1 MPSRRRALLPEL
13 RRGLRRWRVPRWR
26 MAGLLCAVLVIV
38 ALPYLATRTS
48 HQDAMEASELV
59 THSSEVKSLT
69 YRIAYVTRSS
79 EAAVYRLLEG
89 DRDPSLV
96 DSARQA
102 GNDVPALLGQLSDMT
117 RDNATQQAAIGALGN
132 VANGRL
138 ALLEQALARIEHGD
152 RAGAVA
158 ALHDA
163 STLFRMDQQIET
175 VVRNEGS
182 VLMER
187 RAHAKRSA
195 FQSALV
201 LAITSI
207 AQIVL
212 LSIIVFVSER
222 QIARRMRAETRESQ
236 AIRRA
241 QMIVQAVR
249 EPIALLNAQLCTLLV
264 NTAFSELYGL
274 PKEEQREQRALQEV
288 GEGAW
293 TDGALLQRL
302 RDVLLHDR
310 ELWDY
315 ELVQRTVG
323 GIDRHVMVNARRLQ
337 QHEGDE
343 PVLLLTVSDVTARA
357 LVEQQVKELNRQLEG
372 KVEQISDVNRELE
385 AFSYSVSHDLRAP
398 LRHIAGFTGK
408 LKRHLGDRVDE
419 TAAHYLDVVGT
430 SATRMAQLIDDL
442 LVFSRLGRGALRLQ
456 AVDMQSLVDEARA
469 LAESEAGERQIEW
482 TVDPLPIVIGD
493 ENMLRTVWQNLIGNA
508 VKYTGRRE
516 VAKIAIGVD
525 RDRDGEYVFTVADNG
540 AGFNMEYAGKLFG
553 VFQRLHRASEF
564 PGNGIGLANVR
575 RIVARHGGRVW
586 AEAEPERG
594 ASFHFSLPATEL
606 AEARTTR
613 RPT

>member
-1 MPSRRRALLPEL
+1 MPTHHRALLPEL
-13 RRGLRRWRVPRWR
+13 RRGLHRWRVPRWR

-38 ALPYLATRTS
+38 LLPYLATRTS
-48 HQDAMEASELV
+48 HEDAMEAGQLV

-79 EAAVYRLLEG
+79 EAAIFRLLE
-89 DRDPSLV
+89 DDKDPKLI
-96 DSARQA
+96 DKARQA

-132 VANGRL
+132 VVNGRL
-138 ALLEQALARIEHGD
+138 ALLEQALARIRQGD

-163 STLFRMDQQIET
+163 GTLFRMDQQIET
-175 VVRNEGS
+175 VVRNEGT

-187 RAHAKRSA
+187 RAHARRSA
-195 FQSALV
+195 FESTLV
-201 LAITSI
+201 LAITSV
-207 AQIVL
+207 AQILL
-212 LSIIVFVSER
+212 LSIIVLVSER
-222 QIARRMRAETRESQ
+222 QITRRMRAERRESQ
-236 AIRRA
+236 AVRRA

-274 PKEEQREQRALQEV
+274 PQEDRREQRALQEV

-337 QHEGDE
+337 QNEGDD

-372 KVEQISDVNRELE
+372 KVAQISDVNRELE

-408 LKRHLGDRVDE
+408 LKRHLEQHLDE
-419 TAAHYLDVVGT
+419 TAAHYLDVIGT
-430 SATRMAQLIDDL
+430 SSTRMAQLIDDL

-469 LAESEAGERQIEW
+469 LSESEVGERQIEW
-482 TVDPLPIVIGD
+482 TINPLPIVIGD

-508 VKYTGRRE
+508 IKYTGRRE
-516 VAKIAIGVD
+516 LGKIEIDVD
-525 RDRDGEYVFTVADNG
+525 RDREGEYVFTVSDNG

-575 RIVARHGGRVW
+575 RIIARHGGRVW
-586 AEAEPERG
+586 AEAEPDRG
-594 ASFHFSLPATEL
+594 ARFHFSLPATEL
-606 AEARTTR
+606 AEARTAR
-613 RPT
+613 RPS

>member
-1 MPSRRRALLPEL
+1 MPRRHRALLPEL

-26 MAGLLCAVLVIV
+26 MVGLLCAVLVIV
-38 ALPYLATRTS
+38 LLPYLATRTS
-48 HQDAMEASELV
+48 HEDAMEASQLV

-79 EAAVYRLLEG
+79 EAAIYRLLEG
-89 DRDPSLV
+89 DKDPVLV
-96 DSARQA
+96 QNARLA
-102 GNDVPALLGQLSDMT
+102 GNEVPALLGQLSDMT

-132 VANGRL
+132 VVNGRL
-138 ALLEQALARIEHGD
+138 ALLEQALARLRHGD

-163 STLFRMDQQIET
+163 GTLFRMDQQIET
-175 VVRNEGS
+175 VVRNEGT

-187 RAHAKRSA
+187 RAHARRSA
-195 FQSALV
+195 FDSGLV

-212 LSIIVFVSER
+212 LSVIVLVSER

-236 AIRRA
+236 AVRRA
-241 QMIVQAVR
+241 QMIVRAVR

-274 PKEEQREQRALQEV
+274 PQEDQRELRPLQEV

-323 GIDRHVMVNARRLQ
+323 GVDRHVMVNARRLQ
-337 QHEGDE
+337 QHDGEQ

-372 KVEQISDVNRELE
+372 KVAQISDVNRELE

-408 LKRHLGDRVDE
+408 LRRHLEQHLDE
-419 TAAHYLDVVGT
+419 TAAHYLDVIGT

-469 LAESEAGERQIEW
+469 LAESEVGERNIEW
-482 TVDPLPIVIGD
+482 TIEPLPIVIGD

-516 VAKIAIGVD
+516 VAQIAVSVE

-606 AEARTTR
+606 AEARNAR
-613 RPT
+613 RPS

>member
-1 MPSRRRALLPEL
+1 MPTRHRALLPEL

-26 MAGLLCAVLVIV
+26 MVGLLCAVLVIV
-38 ALPYLATRTS
+38 ALPYFATRVS
-48 HQDAMEASELV
+48 HEDAMEAGQLV

-79 EAAVYRLLEG
+79 EAAIYHLLAG
-89 DRDPSLV
+89 DRDARQLER
-96 DSARQA
+96 ARQA
-102 GNDVPALLGQLSDMT
+102 SNDVPALLGQLGEMT

-132 VANGRL
+132 IANGRL
-138 ALLEQALARIEHGD
+138 ALLEQALSRIQHGD
-152 RAGAVA
+152 REGAVA

-163 STLFRMDQQIET
+163 AVLFPMDEQVET

-187 RAHAKRSA
+187 RAHARNSA
-195 FQSALV
+195 FESALV
-201 LAITSI
+201 LAITSV

-212 LSIIVFVSER
+212 LAVIVLVSER

-236 AIRRA
+236 AVRRS

-249 EPIALLNAQLCTLLV
+249 EPIALLDAQLRTLLV
-264 NTAFSELYGL
+264 NTAFSELYDL
-274 PKEEQREQRALQEV
+274 PQEEHRHLRLLQEV

-315 ELVQRTVG
+315 ELVQRTFG
-323 GIDRHVMVNARRLQ
+323 GVDRYVLVNARRLQ
-337 QHEGDE
+337 QHESDE

-357 LVEQQVKELNRQLEG
+357 LVEQQVNELNRQLEG
-372 KVEQISDVNRELE
+372 KVAQISDVNRELE

-408 LKRHLGDRVDE
+408 LKRHLEQHLDE
-419 TAAHYLDVVGT
+419 TSLHYLDVIGT
-430 SATRMAQLIDDL
+430 SSTRMAQLIDDL

-469 LAESEAGERQIEW
+469 LAESEAGERRIEW
-482 TVDPLPIVIGD
+482 SIDPLPIVIGD

-508 VKYTGRRE
+508 VKYTSRRE
-516 VAKIAIGVD
+516 LAKIAIAVE

-575 RIVARHGGRVW
+575 RIIARHGGRVW
-586 AEAEPERG
+586 AEAEPDRG

-606 AEARTTR
+606 AEARTAR
-613 RPT
+613 RPA

>member
-1 MPSRRRALLPEL
+1 MPTRHRALLPKL
-13 RRGLRRWRVPRWR
+13 RRGLHRWRVPRWR
-26 MAGLLCAVLVIV
+26 MVGLLCAVLVIV
-38 ALPYLATRTS
+38 ALPYFATRVS
-48 HQDAMEASELV
+48 HEDAMEASQLV

-79 EAAVYRLLEG
+79 EAAIYHLLAGE
-89 DRDPSLV
+89 RDARQLQR
-96 DSARQA
+96 ARQA
-102 GNDVPALLGQLSDMT
+102 NNEVPALLGQLGEMT

-138 ALLEQALARIEHGD
+138 ALLEQALARIERGD
-152 RAGAVA
+152 RPGAVA

-163 STLFRMDQQIET
+163 AVLFPMDEQIDT

-187 RAHAKRSA
+187 RAHARTSA
-195 FQSALV
+195 FESALV

-212 LSIIVFVSER
+212 LAIIVLVSER

-236 AIRRA
+236 AVHRS

-249 EPIALLNAQLCTLLV
+249 EPIALLDAQLRTLLV
-264 NTAFSELYGL
+264 NTAFSELYDL
-274 PKEEQREQRALQEV
+274 PQDEHRHLRLLQEV

-315 ELVQRTVG
+315 ELVQRTFGSV
-323 GIDRHVMVNARRLQ
+323 DRYVLVNARRLQ
-337 QHEGDE
+337 QHESDE

-357 LVEQQVKELNRQLEG
+357 LVEQQVNELNRQLEG
-372 KVEQISDVNRELE
+372 KVAQISDVNRELE

-408 LKRHLGDRVDE
+408 LKRHLEQHLDD
-419 TAAHYLDVVGT
+419 TSAHYLEVIGT
-430 SATRMAQLIDDL
+430 SSMRMAQLIDDL

-469 LAESEAGERQIEW
+469 LAESEAGERRIEW
-482 TVDPLPIVIGD
+482 AIDPLPIVIGD

-508 VKYTGRRE
+508 VKYTSRRE
-516 VAKIAIGVD
+516 LAKIAIAVE
-525 RDRDGEYVFTVADNG
+525 RDRDGEYVFTVTDNG
-540 AGFNMEYAGKLFG
+540 AGFNMEYASKLFG

-586 AEAEPERG
+586 AEAEPDRG

-606 AEARTTR
+606 AEARNAR
-613 RPT
+613 RPA

>member
-1 MPSRRRALLPEL
+1 MPTRHRALLPKL
-13 RRGLRRWRVPRWR
+13 RRGLHRWRVPRWR
-26 MAGLLCAVLVIV
+26 MVGLLCAVLVIV
-38 ALPYLATRTS
+38 ALPYFATRVS
-48 HQDAMEASELV
+48 HEDAMEASQLV

-79 EAAVYRLLEG
+79 EAAIYHLLAGE
-89 DRDPSLV
+89 RDARQLQR
-96 DSARQA
+96 ARQA
-102 GNDVPALLGQLSDMT
+102 NNEVPALLGQLGEMT

-138 ALLEQALARIEHGD
+138 ALLEQALARIERGD
-152 RAGAVA
+152 RPGAVA

-163 STLFRMDQQIET
+163 AVLFPMDEQIDT

-187 RAHAKRSA
+187 RAHARTSA
-195 FQSALV
+195 FESALV

-212 LSIIVFVSER
+212 LAIIVLVSER

-236 AIRRA
+236 AVHRS

-249 EPIALLNAQLCTLLV
+249 EPIALLDAQLRTLLV
-264 NTAFSELYGL
+264 NTAFSELYDL
-274 PKEEQREQRALQEV
+274 PQDEHRHLRLLQEV

-315 ELVQRTVG
+315 ELVQRTFG
-323 GIDRHVMVNARRLQ
+323 GVDRYVLVNARRLQ
-337 QHEGDE
+337 QHESDE

-357 LVEQQVKELNRQLEG
+357 LVEQQVNELNRQLEG
-372 KVEQISDVNRELE
+372 KVAQISDVNRELE

-408 LKRHLGDRVDE
+408 LKRHLEQHLDD
-419 TAAHYLDVVGT
+419 TSAHYLEVIGT
-430 SATRMAQLIDDL
+430 SSMRMAQLIDDL

-469 LAESEAGERQIEW
+469 LAESEAGERRIEW
-482 TVDPLPIVIGD
+482 AIDPLPIVIGD

-508 VKYTGRRE
+508 VKYTSRRE
-516 VAKIAIGVD
+516 LAKIAIAVE
-525 RDRDGEYVFTVADNG
+525 RDRDGEYVFTVTDNG
-540 AGFNMEYAGKLFG
+540 AGFNMEYASKLFG

-586 AEAEPERG
+586 AEAEPDRG

-606 AEARTTR
+606 AEARNAR
-613 RPT
+613 RPA

>member
-1 MPSRRRALLPEL
+1 
-13 RRGLRRWRVPRWR
+13 
-26 MAGLLCAVLVIV
+26 MAGLLSAVLVIV
-38 ALPYLATRTS
+38 LLPYLATRTS
-48 HQDAMEASELV
+48 HEDAMEAGHLV

-79 EAAVYRLLEG
+79 EAAIFRLLEG
-89 DRDPSLV
+89 GKEPKLLDK
-96 DSARQA
+96 ARQA

-117 RDNATQQAAIGALGN
+117 RDNPAQQAAIGSLGN
-132 VANGRL
+132 VVNGRL
-138 ALLEQALARIEHGD
+138 ALLEQALARIQHGD
-152 RAGAVA
+152 RSGAVA

-163 STLFRMDQQIET
+163 GTLFPMDDQIDT
-175 VVRNEGS
+175 VVRNEGTI
-182 VLMER
+182 LMER
-187 RAHAKRSA
+187 RAHARRSA
-195 FQSALV
+195 FESALV
-201 LAITSI
+201 LTITSI

-212 LSIIVFVSER
+212 LSIVVVVSER

-236 AIRRA
+236 AVRRA
-241 QMIVQAVR
+241 QMILQAVR

-274 PKEEQREQRALQEV
+274 PQEEQRELRPLQEV

-337 QHEGDE
+337 QHEGE
-343 PVLLLTVSDVTARA
+343 QPVLLLTISDVTARA

-408 LKRHLGDRVDE
+408 LKRHLDEHLDE
-419 TAAHYLDVVGT
+419 TSAHYLDVIAT

-469 LAESEAGERQIEW
+469 LAVSEAGDRRIEW
-482 TVDPLPIVIGD
+482 TISPLPIVIGD

-516 VAKIAIGVD
+516 VAKIAID
-525 RDRDGEYVFTVADNG
+525 MNRDRDGEYVFTVADNG

-586 AEAEPERG
+586 AEAEPDRG

-613 RPT
+613 LPS

>member
-1 MPSRRRALLPEL
+1 MPSRHRVLLPEL
-13 RRGLRRWRVPRWR
+13 RRGLYRWRVPRWR

-38 ALPYLATRTS
+38 LLPYLATRTS
-48 HQDAMEASELV
+48 HTDAMEAGDLV

-79 EAAVYRLLEG
+79 EAAAYRLLEG
-89 DRDPSLV
+89 DKEPSLA

-102 GNDVPALLGQLSDMT
+102 GNDVPALLGQLSEMT

-132 VANGRL
+132 VVNGRL
-138 ALLEQALARIEHGD
+138 ALLEQALARIQHGD
-152 RAGAVA
+152 HAGAAA

-163 STLFRMDQQIET
+163 GTLFRMDQQIET

-182 VLMER
+182 LLMER
-187 RAHAKRSA
+187 RAHARRSA

-201 LAITSI
+201 LTITSV
-207 AQIVL
+207 AQILL

-236 AIRRA
+236 AVHRS

-249 EPIALLNAQLCTLLV
+249 EPIALLNAQLRTLLV

-274 PKEEQREQRALQEV
+274 PQDEQREQRALQEV

-302 RDVLLHDR
+302 HDVLLHDR

-315 ELVQRTVG
+315 EVVQRTVG

-408 LKRHLGDRVDE
+408 LKRHLEEHLDG
-419 TAAHYLDVVGT
+419 TAAHYLDVIAT
-430 SATRMAQLIDDL
+430 SSTRMAQLIDDL

-456 AVDMQSLVDEARA
+456 GVDMQSLVDEARA
-469 LAESEAGERQIEW
+469 LAESEAGERKIEW
-482 TVDPLPIVIGD
+482 TVGALPIVIGD

-516 VAKIAIGVD
+516 VAQIAIGVE

-613 RPT
+613 RLS

>member
-1 MPSRRRALLPEL
+1 MT
-13 RRGLRRWRVPRWR
+13 
-26 MAGLLCAVLVIV
+26 GLLSAVLVIV
-38 ALPYLATRTS
+38 ALPYLATRFS
-48 HQDAMEASELV
+48 HEDAMQAAQLV

-89 DRDPSLV
+89 DKEAGLTGK
-96 DSARQA
+96 ARQA
-102 GNDVPALLGQLSDMT
+102 GNDVPALLGQLTDMT
-117 RDNATQQAAIGALGN
+117 RDNAEQQAAIGALGN
-132 VANGRL
+132 VVNGRL
-138 ALLEQALARIEHGD
+138 ALLEQALARIQKGD
-152 RAGAVA
+152 HAGAVA

-163 STLFRMDQQIET
+163 GTLYRMDQQIET
-175 VVRNEGS
+175 VVRNEGK

-187 RAHAKRSA
+187 RAHARRSA
-195 FQSALV
+195 FQSTLV
-201 LAITSI
+201 LAITSV

-212 LSIIVFVSER
+212 LSVIVLVSER
-222 QIARRMRAETRESQ
+222 QIAGRLRAERRESQ
-236 AIRRA
+236 AVRRS

-249 EPIALLNAQLCTLLV
+249 EPIALLDAQLRTLLV

-274 PKEEQREQRALQEV
+274 PARDEQRPSQPLREL
-288 GEGAW
+288 GDGAW
-293 TDGALLQRL
+293 SDGALLQRL

-323 GIDRHVMVNARRLQ
+323 GVDRHVMVNARRLQ

-372 KVEQISDVNRELE
+372 KVAQISDVNRELE

-408 LKRHLGDRVDE
+408 LKRHLEQHLDD
-419 TAAHYLDVVGT
+419 TAAHYLDVIAT
-430 SATRMAQLIDDL
+430 SSTRMAQLIDDL

-469 LAESEAGERQIEW
+469 LAESEAGERRIEW
-482 TVDPLPIVIGD
+482 TIGPLPVVVGD

-516 VAKIAIGVD
+516 VARIAIGVE
-525 RDRDGEYVFTVADNG
+525 RDRNGEYVFTVADNG

-586 AEAEPERG
+586 AEAEPDRG

-606 AEARTTR
+606 ADTRTTR
-613 RPT
+613 RSS

>member
-1 MPSRRRALLPEL
+1 MPSRHRALLPEL
-13 RRGLRRWRVPRWR
+13 RRGLYRWRVPRWR
-26 MAGLLCAVLVIV
+26 MAGLLCAVLAIV
-38 ALPYLATRTS
+38 ALPYFATRTS
-48 HQDAMEASELV
+48 HDDAMQASDLV

-89 DRDPSLV
+89 DTDPSLV
-96 DSARQA
+96 GSARQA

-117 RDNATQQAAIGALGN
+117 RDNAAQQAAIGALGN

-138 ALLEQALARIEHGD
+138 ALLEQALSRIQHGD
-152 RAGAVA
+152 RAGAVS

-187 RAHAKRSA
+187 RAHARHSA
-195 FQSALV
+195 AESALV
-201 LAITSI
+201 LAVTSI

-212 LSIIVFVSER
+212 LSIIVLVSER
-222 QIARRMRAETRESQ
+222 QIARRMRAETRENQ
-236 AIRRA
+236 AVRRA
-241 QMIVQAVR
+241 QMILQAVR
-249 EPIALLNAQLCTLLV
+249 EPIALLNAQMCTLLV

-274 PKEEQREQRALQEV
+274 PQDESRQPTPLQEL

-302 RDVLLHDR
+302 RDVLQHDR

-323 GIDRHVMVNARRLQ
+323 GIDRYVMVNARRLQ
-337 QHEGDE
+337 QHDSDD

-408 LKRHLGDRVDE
+408 LKRHLEVHLDD
-419 TAAHYLDVVGT
+419 TASHYLEVIGT
-430 SATRMAQLIDDL
+430 SANRMAQLIDDL

-469 LAESEAGERQIEW
+469 LAESETAGRRIDW
-482 TVDPLPIVIGD
+482 SISPLPIVIGD

-508 VKYTGRRE
+508 VKYTGQRAVAAIAVTVERE
-516 VAKIAIGVD
+516 
-525 RDRDGEYVFTVADNG
+525 RDGEYVFTVSDNG
-540 AGFNMEYAGKLFG
+540 AGFDMEYAGKLFG

-575 RIVARHGGRVW
+575 RIIARHGGRVW
-586 AEAEPERG
+586 AEGEPDRG
-594 ASFHFSLPATEL
+594 ASFHFSLPATDL

-613 RPT
+613 RSS

>member
-1 MPSRRRALLPEL
+1 MI
-13 RRGLRRWRVPRWR
+13 
-26 MAGLLCAVLVIV
+26 GLLCAVLVIV
-38 ALPYLATRTS
+38 LLPYLATRTS
-48 HQDAMEASELV
+48 HDDAMEASQLV

-79 EAAVYRLLEG
+79 EAAIFRLLEG
-89 DRDPSLV
+89 ARETTLLDK
-96 DSARQA
+96 ARQA

-117 RDNATQQAAIGALGN
+117 RDNPTQQAAIGALGN
-132 VANGRL
+132 VVNGRL
-138 ALLEQALARIEHGD
+138 ALLEQALARIQRGD
-152 RAGAVA
+152 RAGALA

-163 STLFRMDQQIET
+163 GTLFPMDNQIDT
-175 VVRNEGS
+175 VVRNEGT

-187 RAHAKRSA
+187 RAHARRSA
-195 FQSALV
+195 FESALV

-207 AQIVL
+207 AQVVL

-236 AIRRA
+236 AVRRA

-264 NTAFSELYGL
+264 NTAFSELYDL
-274 PKEEQREQRALQEV
+274 PQEEQRELRPLPEV

-323 GIDRHVMVNARRLQ
+323 GIDRHVVVNARRLQ
-337 QHEGDE
+337 QHEGE
-343 PVLLLTVSDVTARA
+343 QPVLLLTVSDVTARA
-357 LVEQQVKELNRQLEG
+357 LVEQQVKDLNRQLEG

-408 LKRHLGDRVDE
+408 LKRHLGDHVDE
-419 TAAHYLDVVGT
+419 TAAHYLDVIST

-456 AVDMQSLVDEARA
+456 AVDMQSLVEEARA
-469 LAESEAGERQIEW
+469 LAVSEAGDRRIEW
-482 TVDPLPIVIGD
+482 TISPLPIVIGD

-508 VKYTGRRE
+508 VKYTGRRD
-516 VAKIAIGVD
+516 VARIAVAVE

-586 AEAEPERG
+586 AEAEPDRG

-613 RPT
+613 RPS

>member
-1 MPSRRRALLPEL
+1 MSSRHRALLPEL
-13 RRGLRRWRVPRWR
+13 RRGLHRWRVPRWR
-26 MAGLLCAVLVIV
+26 MVGLLCAVLVIV
-38 ALPYLATRTS
+38 LLPYLATRTS
-48 HQDAMEASELV
+48 HDDAMEAGQLV

-79 EAAVYRLLEG
+79 EAAIFRLLEG
-89 DRDPSLV
+89 AREPGLV
-96 DSARQA
+96 DKARQA

-117 RDNATQQAAIGALGN
+117 RDNPTQQAAIGSLGN
-132 VANGRL
+132 VVNGRL
-138 ALLEQALARIEHGD
+138 ALLEQALARIQHGD

-163 STLFRMDQQIET
+163 GTLFPMDGQIDT
-175 VVRNEGS
+175 VVRNEGT

-187 RAHAKRSA
+187 RAHARRSA
-195 FQSALV
+195 FESALV
-201 LAITSI
+201 LTITSI
-207 AQIVL
+207 AQVVL

-222 QIARRMRAETRESQ
+222 QIARRMRAETREGQ
-236 AIRRA
+236 AVRRA
-241 QMIVQAVR
+241 QMILQAVR

-274 PKEEQREQRALQEV
+274 PQEEQRELRPLQEV

-337 QHEGDE
+337 QHEGE
-343 PVLLLTVSDVTARA
+343 QPVLLLTVSDVTARA

-372 KVEQISDVNRELE
+372 KVAQISDVNRELE

-408 LKRHLGDRVDE
+408 LKRHMDE
-419 TAAHYLDVVGT
+419 HLDDTSAHYLDVIST

-469 LAESEAGERQIEW
+469 LAASEAADRTIEW
-482 TVDPLPIVIGD
+482 TIGPLPIVIGD

-516 VAKIAIGVD
+516 VAKIAID
-525 RDRDGEYVFTVADNG
+525 MNRDRDGEYVFTVADNG

-586 AEAEPERG
+586 AEAEPDRG

-613 RPT
+613 LVS

>member
-1 MPSRRRALLPEL
+1 
-13 RRGLRRWRVPRWR
+13 
-26 MAGLLCAVLVIV
+26 MAGLLSAVLVIV
-38 ALPYLATRTS
+38 LLPYLATSTS
-48 HQDAMEASELV
+48 HDDAMEASQLV

-79 EAAVYRLLEG
+79 EAAIFRLLEG
-89 DRDPSLV
+89 AKEPGLLDK
-96 DSARQA
+96 ARQA

-117 RDNATQQAAIGALGN
+117 RDNPTQQAAIGALGN
-132 VANGRL
+132 VVNGRL
-138 ALLEQALARIEHGD
+138 ALLEQALARIQHGD

-163 STLFRMDQQIET
+163 GTLFPMDGQIDT
-175 VVRNEGS
+175 VVRNEGT

-187 RAHAKRSA
+187 RAHARRSA
-195 FQSALV
+195 FESALV

-212 LSIIVFVSER
+212 LSIVVFVSER

-236 AIRRA
+236 AVRRA

-249 EPIALLNAQLCTLLV
+249 EPIALLNPQLCTLLV

-274 PKEEQREQRALQEV
+274 PQEEQRELRPLQEV

-337 QHEGDE
+337 QHEGE
-343 PVLLLTVSDVTARA
+343 QPVLLLTVSDVTARA

-372 KVEQISDVNRELE
+372 KVAQISDVNRELE

-408 LKRHLGDRVDE
+408 LKRHLNEHLDE
-419 TAAHYLDVVGT
+419 TSAHYLDVIST

-469 LAESEAGERQIEW
+469 LCESEAGDRRIEW
-482 TVDPLPIVIGD
+482 TIGPLPIVIGD

-516 VAKIAIGVD
+516 VAQIAITVD

-586 AEAEPERG
+586 AEAEPDRG

-613 RPT
+613 LSS

>member
-1 MPSRRRALLPEL
+1 MPSRHRALLPEL
-13 RRGLRRWRVPRWR
+13 RRGLYRWRVPRWR
-26 MAGLLCAVLVIV
+26 MAGLLCAVLAIV
-38 ALPYLATRTS
+38 ALPYFATRTS
-48 HQDAMEASELV
+48 HDDAMEAGELV

-89 DRDPSLV
+89 DKDPSLV
-96 DSARQA
+96 SSARQA
-102 GNDVPALLGQLSDMT
+102 GNEVPALLGQLSDMT
-117 RDNATQQAAIGALGN
+117 RDNAAQQAAIGALGN

-138 ALLEQALARIEHGD
+138 ALLEQALSRIQRGD
-152 RAGAVA
+152 RAGAVS

-163 STLFRMDQQIET
+163 GTLFRMDQQIET

-182 VLMER
+182 LLMER
-187 RAHAKRSA
+187 RAHARHSA
-195 FQSALV
+195 SESALV
-201 LAITSI
+201 LGVTSLAQVVLLAI
-207 AQIVL
+207 IVL
-212 LSIIVFVSER
+212 VSER
-222 QIARRMRAETRESQ
+222 QIARRMRAESRESQ
-236 AIRRA
+236 AVRRA
-241 QMIVQAVR
+241 QMILQAVR
-249 EPIALLNAQLCTLLV
+249 EPIALLNAQMCTLLV

-274 PKEEQREQRALQEV
+274 PQEDYRPLTPLQEL

-302 RDVLLHDR
+302 RDVLQHDR

-323 GIDRHVMVNARRLQ
+323 GIDRYVMVNARRLQ
-337 QHEGDE
+337 QHNSDD

-408 LKRHLGDRVDE
+408 LKRHLEVHLDE
-419 TAAHYLDVVGT
+419 TASHYLEVIGT
-430 SATRMAQLIDDL
+430 SANRMAQLIDDL

-456 AVDMQSLVDEARA
+456 AVDMQSLVEEARA
-469 LAESEAGERQIEW
+469 LAESEIGERRIDW
-482 TVDPLPIVIGD
+482 AISPLPIVIGD

-508 VKYTGRRE
+508 VKYTGQRAVATVAVTVERE
-516 VAKIAIGVD
+516 
-525 RDRDGEYVFTVADNG
+525 RDGEYVFTVTDNG
-540 AGFNMEYAGKLFG
+540 AGFDMEYAGKLFG

-575 RIVARHGGRVW
+575 RIIARHGGRVW
-586 AEAEPERG
+586 AEAEPDRG

-613 RPT
+613 RSA